1 VIGLFLKLYGVL
13 IATLALSFFVQTQL
27 MEAVWRHSS
36 QGFDFRAR
44 FEPTFHLIEEA
55 LAPLPPERWPGRVAE
70 LATGFGLPAG
80 LERFEGHPDRPRLE
94 AAQATTLEAGRIASL
109 ERDGGGFRL
118 LKRVRGGDQVLAI
131 DFPGPDV
138 RRVRALTYAVNW
150 GIEFAIVAVLVF
162 FWVRP
167 FWRDLK
173 RMHFA
178 AEAIGAGRFGV
189 STRVG
194 RFSPLRRFADAF
206 GAMAQRI
213 AGLLQSHRMLTS
225 AVSHELRTPIA
236 RLRFSHSLALEEPDP
251 AAKDRYLARMEAD
264 IAEIDSLTSELLDYA
279 RLERDAPSIQQH
291 VVPAEPWLEDV
302 LADARRD
309 RGPADVEVS
318 IRAQV
323 ELRSLRCEPRYMARA
338 LVNLLRNASAHARS
352 TVAVSLR
359 AVDGRTE
366 LVVDDDGRGIPLA
379 DRDRVFEPFI
389 RLDDSRGRDSGGFG
403 LGLAIVRQVARWHG
417 GEASI
422 ADSPLGG
429 ARVCITW

>member
-1 VIGLFLKLYGVL
+1 VIRLFLKLYGVL

-27 MEAVWRHSS
+27 MEAVWRHTS
-36 QGFDFRAR
+36 QGFDFRTR

-55 LAPLPPERWPGRVAE
+55 LAPLPTERWPARLAE
-70 LATGFGLPAG
+70 LASGFGLPARI
-80 LERFEGHPDRPRLE
+80 ERFEEHPDRPRLD
-94 AAQATTLEAGRIASL
+94 AGQATTLQAGRIASI

-118 LKRVRGGDQVLAI
+118 LKRLRGSDQVLAI

-138 RRVRALTYAVNW
+138 RRVRMLTYAVNW
-150 GIEFAIVAVLVF
+150 AIEFAIVAVLVF

-167 FWRDLK
+167 FWRDLR

-194 RFSPLRRFADAF
+194 RFSPLRQFADAF
-206 GAMAQRI
+206 GAMARRI

-236 RLRFSHSLALEEPDP
+236 RLRFSHSLALEESDP
-251 AAKDRYLARMEAD
+251 RAKDRYLARMEGD
-264 IAEIDSLTSELLDYA
+264 IDEIDTLTSELLDYA
-279 RLERDAPSIQQH
+279 RLERGMPQIQQQ

-309 RGPADVEVS
+309 GGRIGGQIE
-318 IRAQV
+318 IRARV
-323 ELRSLRCEPRYMARA
+323 DLASVRCEPRYMARA

-352 TVAVSLR
+352 KVAVSLR
-359 AVDGRTE
+359 EEDGRTL
-366 LVVDDDGRGIPLA
+366 LVVDDDGRGIPAAERERL
-379 DRDRVFEPFI
+379 FEPFT
-389 RLDDSRGRDSGGFG
+389 RLDDSRDRDSGGFG

-417 GEASI
+417 GEATI

-429 ARVCITW
+429 ARVSISW